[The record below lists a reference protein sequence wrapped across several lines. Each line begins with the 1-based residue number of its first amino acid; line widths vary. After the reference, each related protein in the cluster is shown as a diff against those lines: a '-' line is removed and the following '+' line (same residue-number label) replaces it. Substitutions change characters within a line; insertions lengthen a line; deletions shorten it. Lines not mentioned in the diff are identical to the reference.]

1 MSAANASAIRRRAGT
16 NPSPSPSPLTSSTSL
31 SNQANNQ
38 INPPSQKG
46 LTIQQVISNFD
57 SRLKELENR
66 TPIEGNFSSNSSSV
80 FNSEIVEEYNSRFEI
95 IANELADLK
104 NALLKLQT
112 FTMDVNKSLHDERIR
127 VLSDIDNTDTNINFD
142 VENTESIIENKN
154 LGKENNEEQ
163 EQPNKKDLTSE
174 DSIVQSE
181 ISS

>member
-16 NPSPSPSPLTSSTSL
+16 NPSVSTSTSTTSL
-31 SNQANNQ
+31 SNEQTNKVNQ
-38 INPPSQKG
+38 PSQKG

-57 SRLKELENR
+57 TRLKELENQ
-66 TPIEGNFSSNSSSV
+66 PIGQNNSSSDSSSV

-95 IANELADLK
+95 IANEIADLK

-142 VENTESIIENKN
+142 IENTETVIEDAN
-154 LGKENNEEQ
+154 LGKGNDVDTDTEKQNENNLI
-163 EQPNKKDLTSE
+163 KE
-174 DSIVQSE
+174 DSVVKPE
-181 ISS
+181 NT

>member
-16 NPSPSPSPLTSSTSL
+16 NPSVSTSTSTTSL
-31 SNQANNQ
+31 SNQQNNQ
-38 INPPSQKG
+38 PTQKG

-66 TPIEGNFSSNSSSV
+66 PLDKSNFSSDSSSV

-95 IANELADLK
+95 IANEIADLK

-142 VENTESIIENKN
+142 IENTETVIEDAN
-154 LGKENNEEQ
+154 LGKGNDVDADTEKQNENNSI
-163 EQPNKKDLTSE
+163 KE
-174 DSIVQSE
+174 DSVVKPE
-181 ISS
+181 NT

>member
-16 NPSPSPSPLTSSTSL
+16 NPSVSTSTSTTSL
-31 SNQANNQ
+31 SNQQNNQ
-38 INPPSQKG
+38 INQPSQKG

-66 TPIEGNFSSNSSSV
+66 PLDKSNFSSDSSSV

-95 IANELADLK
+95 IANEIADLK

-142 VENTESIIENKN
+142 IENTETVVEDENLEKRNDVDTEKQNDKNSIK
-154 LGKENNEEQ
+154 
-163 EQPNKKDLTSE
+163 E
-174 DSIVQSE
+174 DSIVKPE
-181 ISS
+181 NA